1 MLKNKINIK
10 KESPYLIMGLPAVIV
25 FVTFFILPLFFTIRY
40 SFYNWT
46 NFSPD
51 ITFAGFENYK
61 KIFSDASVF
70 QGIKNSLIYAFFTV
84 LLQNIISLPIAV
96 VLNTKFKGRNFFRA
110 LFFCPAVLST
120 LVVGYLWKY
129 ILSASD
135 FGFVNQLLRGIGL
148 QSVNFLGSGKLA
160 LGSII
165 FTQVWQWFGW
175 SMVIYL
181 GNLQSISE
189 DLYEAASIDCANTL
203 RKFWHITI
211 PGLAP
216 AIKINLVTGMISGL
230 KVFDVVL
237 AMTNG
242 GPAHKTDT
250 ILLMMFSRF
259 SDGNYGYASAFGIIF
274 LVVSMLLSAV
284 LLGLFG
290 KWERRLGQ

>member
-1 MLKNKINIK
+1 MLKNKIKIK
-10 KESPYLIMGLPAVIV
+10 KETPYFIMGLPAVIV
-25 FVTFFILPLFFTIRY
+25 FVTFFILPLIFTIRY

-51 ITFAGFENYK
+51 ITFNGLDNYK
-61 KIFSDASVF
+61 KIFSDSSIF
-70 QGIKNSLIYAFFTV
+70 QGIKNSLVYAFFTV
-84 LLQNIISLPIAV
+84 LLQNVISLPVAV
-96 VLNTKFKGRNFFRA
+96 VLNTKLRGRNFFRA
-110 LFFCPAVLST
+110 LYFCPAVLST

-135 FGFVNQLLRGIGL
+135 FGFVNQILRGLGL
-148 QSVNFLGSGKLA
+148 QSVNFLGSGSLA

-189 DLYEAASIDCANTL
+189 DLYEAASIDGASTL

-242 GPAHKTDT
+242 GPAHKTDI
-250 ILLMMFSRF
+250 ILLMMFAKF

-274 LVVSMLLSAV
+274 LIVSMLLSAV
-284 LLGLFG
+284 LLGIFG

>member
-1 MLKNKINIK
+1 MAV
-10 KESPYLIMGLPAVIV
+10 PAVAV
-25 FVTFFILPLFFTIRY
+25 FVTFFIVPLIFTIRY

-51 ITFAGFENYK
+51 ITWSGLENYK
-61 KIFSDASVF
+61 KLFSDTMIF
-70 QGIKNSLIYAFFTV
+70 GGIKNSLIYAFFTV
-84 LLQNIISLPIAV
+84 ILQNLISLPVAV

-110 LFFCPAVLST
+110 TFFCPAVLST

-129 ILSASD
+129 ILSAGD
-135 FGFVNQLLRGIGL
+135 FGLVNQMLNRIGIDT
-148 QSVNFLGSGKLA
+148 VNFLGNGKLA
-160 LGSII
+160 LASII

-181 GNLQSISE
+181 GNLQSIGD
-189 DLYEAASIDCANTL
+189 DLYEAASIDGATTL

-216 AIKINLVTGMISGL
+216 AIKTNLVTGIISGL
-230 KVFDVVL
+230 KVFDVIL
-237 AMTNG
+237 SMTNG

-250 ILLMMFSRF
+250 ILSLMFAKFSE
-259 SDGNYGYASAFGIIF
+259 GNYGYASSFGIMF
-274 LVVSMLLSAV
+274 LIVSMILSGI

>member
-1 MLKNKINIK
+1 
-10 KESPYLIMGLPAVIV
+10 MGLPAVIV

-51 ITFAGFENYK
+51 ITFAGLENYK
-61 KIFSDASVF
+61 KIFSDASVL
-70 QGIKNSLIYAFFTV
+70 QGIKNSLVYAFFTV
-84 LLQNIISLPIAV
+84 LFQNIISLPIAV

-148 QSVNFLGSGKLA
+148 QSVNFLGNGRLA

-189 DLYEAASIDCANTL
+189 DLYEAASIDGANTL

-250 ILLMMFSRF
+250 ILLMMFSKF

-274 LVVSMLLSAV
+274 LIVSMLLSAV

>member
-1 MLKNKINIK
+1 MLKKKINIK

-51 ITFAGFENYK
+51 ITFAGLENYK
-61 KIFSDASVF
+61 KIFSDASVL
-70 QGIKNSLIYAFFTV
+70 QGIKNSLVYAFFTV
-84 LLQNIISLPIAV
+84 LFQNIISLPIAV

-148 QSVNFLGSGKLA
+148 QSVNFLGNGRLA

-189 DLYEAASIDCANTL
+189 DLYEAASIDGANTL

-242 GPAHKTDT
+242 
-250 ILLMMFSRF
+250 
-259 SDGNYGYASAFGIIF
+259 
-274 LVVSMLLSAV
+274 
-284 LLGLFG
+284 
-290 KWERRLGQ
+290 

>member
-165 FTQVWQWFGW
+165 
-175 SMVIYL
+175 
-181 GNLQSISE
+181 
-189 DLYEAASIDCANTL
+189 
-203 RKFWHITI
+203 
-211 PGLAP
+211 
-216 AIKINLVTGMISGL
+216 
-230 KVFDVVL
+230 
-237 AMTNG
+237 
-242 GPAHKTDT
+242 
-250 ILLMMFSRF
+250 
-259 SDGNYGYASAFGIIF
+259 
-274 LVVSMLLSAV
+274 
-284 LLGLFG
+284 
-290 KWERRLGQ
+290 